1 MTRGSTSRA
10 FRVSL
15 AGIVVAVVAALAPAA
30 AAAQEPYGDWN
41 AKLPGFPSNAPD
53 SNRANCA
60 GGGDECI
67 ERTIGEMWRRF
78 HQVVPS
84 CDHNSIFSLT
94 YLRVTEDVRTAMG
107 HDFWPDDNWI
117 NRQDALFARSYFLA
131 YDNFR
136 AGRLEYVPESWRI
149 AFGAGAGQ
157 EVQGIGNLLLSMN
170 AHVNRDF
177 PFIIYR
183 TGIDYADGRTRKPD
197 HDAYNARLRQLY
209 KPMLAELARRFD
221 PSIDDYDVP
230 GVVVDDDTFYS
241 LLTEWRE
248 NAWDYAVM
256 LDQAKNDAERRA
268 VAEEI
273 ENNANNWA
281 NLIYTG
287 AQYLPGM
294 SPDTRNEVCAE
305 SGGQLGDAYR
315 RGTDVA
321 RAVGKTARLT
331 KAGLRVKLACP
342 DGMGPCVGKAHA
354 RGFFGAP
361 FDVGA
366 GDAGAI
372 SLRSARKAHGDSVRL
387 KVRSKLGPGIAVTRR
402 HKLDLK
408 G

>member
-1 MTRGSTSRA
+1 
-10 FRVSL
+10 VSL
-15 AGIVVAVVAALAPAA
+15 PAALAPAA
-30 AAAQEPYGDWN
+30 APAQEPYDDWN
-41 AKLPGFPSNAPD
+41 AKLPGFPSNAPE
-53 SNRANCA
+53 SPRANCA
-60 GGGDECI
+60 GGADQCVQ
-67 ERTIGEMWRRF
+67 RTIGEMWRRF
-78 HQVVPS
+78 HTVVPT

-107 HDFWPDDNWI
+107 FGFWPDDNWI

-136 AGRLEYVPESWRI
+136 AGRLDLVPESWRI
-149 AFGAGAGQ
+149 AFGAGANQ

-183 TGIDYADGRTRKPD
+183 TGIDYPDGRTRKPD
-197 HDAYNARLRQLY
+197 HDAYNARLRELY
-209 KPMLAELARRFD
+209 KPMLAELAQRFD

-230 GVVVDDDTFYS
+230 GVVADDDTFYS

-248 NAWDYAVM
+248 SAWDYAVM
-256 LDQAKNDAERRA
+256 LDQAKGDAERRA

-281 NLIYTG
+281 NLIYAG

-294 SPDTRNEVCAE
+294 SPDERNAVCAE
-305 SGGQLGDAYR
+305 NGGQLGKEYR

-321 RAVGKTARLT
+321 KAAGKKARLT
-331 KAGLRVKLACP
+331 RRGLGVKLSCP
-342 DGMGPCVGKAHA
+342 SGMGPCVGNVKG
-354 RGFFGAP
+354 RGLSAAA
-361 FDVGA
+361 FDIGA
-366 GDAGAI
+366 GQIQAV
-372 SLRSARKAHGDSVRL
+372 SLRTVRKVRGAKVRL
-387 KVRSKLGPGIAVTRR
+387 KITSKLGYGVAVTRR
-402 HKLDLK
+402 PKLRVR